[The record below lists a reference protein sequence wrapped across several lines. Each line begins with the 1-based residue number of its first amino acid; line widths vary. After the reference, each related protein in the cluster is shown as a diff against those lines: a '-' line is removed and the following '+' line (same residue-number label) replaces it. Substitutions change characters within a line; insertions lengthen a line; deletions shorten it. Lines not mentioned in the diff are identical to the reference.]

1 MAKLIL
7 NNSGTRVVL
16 YMVQLS
22 ARRIR
27 PTRGRNYRS
36 KISRSKSLRIIHT
49 ESLLER
55 DFVRLAN
62 FDSKVLKISFQP
74 IGIRFHYKGRRRRY
88 FPDFLIITKDGQPFL
103 IEVKLTKFVNTNLNK
118 AKFEAAR
125 LLCLEKGWIFHVIT
139 EEQIRIGFLQTNL
152 KLLLEVKAH
161 KTTPAVTEY
170 IKTVLQCYGPLT
182 IAELLKQCEIVE
194 ASMIMLNLNKLI
206 YAHEVKAEVIKQR
219 LSQKSYVWVD

>member
-1 MAKLIL
+1 
-7 NNSGTRVVL
+7 
-16 YMVQLS
+16 MVQLS

-55 DFVRLAN
+55 DYVRIAN
-62 FDSKVLKISFQP
+62 FDSKVSKISFQP

-88 FPDFLIITKDGQPFL
+88 FPDFLIVTRDGQCYL

-125 LLCLEKGWIFHVIT
+125 LLCLEKGWIFQVIT
-139 EEQIRIGFLQTNL
+139 EEQIRIGYLQSNL

-170 IKTVLQCYGPLT
+170 IKTVLKCYGPLT
-182 IAELLKQCEIVE
+182 VAELLKQCEIVE
-194 ASMIMLNLNKLI
+194 ASMMMLNLNKLI
-206 YAHEVKAEVIKQR
+206 YAHEVMAEVVKER
-219 LSQKSYVWVD
+219 LSQKSYVWVV

>member
-1 MAKLIL
+1 
-7 NNSGTRVVL
+7 
-16 YMVQLS
+16 MVQLV

-55 DFVRLAN
+55 DYVRLAN
-62 FDSKVLKISFQP
+62 FDNKVLKISFQP

-88 FPDFLIITKDGQPFL
+88 FPDFLIVTKDGQHFL
-103 IEVKLTKFVNTNLNK
+103 IEVKLTKYVNSNLNK

-125 LLCLEKGWIFHVIT
+125 LLCLEKNWTFHVIT
-139 EEQIRIGFLQTNL
+139 EEQIRIGYLQSNL

-161 KTTPAVTEY
+161 KTTPAVTEF
-170 IKTVLQCYGPLT
+170 IKTVLICYGPLT

-194 ASMIMLNLNKLI
+194 ASMMMLNLHKLI
-206 YAHEVKAEVIKQR
+206 YAHEVKAEVVKER
-219 LSQKSYVWVD
+219 LSQKSYVWVV